1 MGNSRGRQLNLITQ
15 KIKNEHRTHW
25 MQLTKIKQEI
35 TKRGDHHWWKLYT
48 KVGNPKY
55 NIKKKQGPRRELIH
69 MGKKTHQYLPK
80 EIPRITKSKSP
91 SKSLGNKTQNQ

>member
-48 KVGNPKY
+48 KVGNTKY
-55 NIKKKQGPRRELIH
+55 NI
-69 MGKKTHQYLPK
+69 
-80 EIPRITKSKSP
+80 
-91 SKSLGNKTQNQ
+91 

>member
-55 NIKKKQGPRRELIH
+55 NIKKKTRTKERTNTH
-69 MGKKTHQYLPK
+69 GKKDTSIFTQ
-80 EIPRITKSKSP
+80 RNTKNHKVQKP
-91 SKSLGNKTQNQ
+91 LKVPG